1 MTEPSKTTSAGDEQ
15 MHEILEA
22 LLADDEDITA
32 RAVARLH
39 PSIKAASSITR
50 SEFRSSLLAVYQQRQ
65 SEYRRWR
72 GRVAKRSG
80 ADTAASL
87 ADKDIRI
94 AELEATVQLL
104 TASHLAMLRAVG
116 ELGGFGKWAR
126 FYDEYRDARDKLI
139 NLGAVPTATVASMEV
154 DMPTKRQPSITRKK
168 R

>member
-1 MTEPSKTTSAGDEQ
+1 MTSNNEMASASDEQ
-15 MHEILEA
+15 MREILET

-50 SEFRSSLLAVYQQRQ
+50 SDSRSRLLAAYQQRQ

-104 TASHLAMLRAVG
+104 TASHLAMLCAVG
-116 ELGGFGKWAR
+116 ELGGFSKWAR
-126 FYDEYRDARDKLI
+126 FYEQFREARDKLI
-139 NLGAVPTATVASMEV
+139 ELGAVPAATVSSMTPNSRPKNALSEKA
-154 DMPTKRQPSITRKK
+154 P
-168 R
+168 